1 MSSMPLQTPSASK
14 MADLRIATRRS
25 RLAIAQAASVASS
38 LSVAHPGLDVAL
50 VEVTTTGDEDRVSP
64 VTTLTEVGAFVRAVQ
79 RAVLEG
85 EADLAVHSSKDLP
98 VDGPEGLTITYPQ
111 REQPWDVLCGHAL
124 ESLPLGAL
132 VGTGSPRRIAQL
144 ARLRPDVRIEG
155 IRGNVDTRL
164 AKVESGDFDA
174 VVLAEAGLRRIG
186 RQDSIGHRFSLDEM
200 VPAPGQAALAVEA
213 PIGSP
218 AAGLADAIDDP
229 STRMAVEAERA
240 VLAWTNAGCRSA
252 LGVYGEVVGDTIDLS
267 GFVSDERGVRSGVVK
282 AEDPENAARLL
293 VEALQL

>member
-1 MSSMPLQTPSASK
+1 MTSQTPSASK

-25 RLAIAQAASVASS
+25 RLAVAQAASVASS
-38 LSVAHPGLDVAL
+38 LARAHPGLEVTL

-85 EADLAVHSSKDLP
+85 DADLAVHSSKDLP

-111 REQPWDVLCGHAL
+111 REQPWDVLCGHGL
-124 ESLPLGAL
+124 GSLPRGAL
-132 VGTGSPRRIAQL
+132 VGTGSPRRSAQL

-186 RQDSIGHRFSLDEM
+186 RQDAIGHRFSLEEM

-213 PIGSP
+213 PAGSIG
-218 AAGLADAIDDP
+218 AALADAIDDSP
-229 STRMAVEAERA
+229 TRMAVEAERA
-240 VLAWTNAGCRSA
+240 VLARTKAGCRSA
-252 LGVYGEVVGDTIDLS
+252 LGVYGEVVGDTIDLT
-267 GFVSDERGVRSGVVK
+267 GFVADERGLRSGVVE
-282 AEDPENAARLL
+282 AGNPEDAARLL
-293 VEALQL
+293 VEALEL